1 MRATENVLLI
11 LGLNV
16 FGMITTY
23 AAPLSNPK
31 TDWEKRENFTPVI
44 TSDCSSNVRCLEVL
58 PLEPVAGD
66 TIILPEDIPPTRS
79 RYGICK
85 NRSIKMFDL
94 IDGLRHC
101 RMPRVNVFS
110 SAYIRDND
118 RIQTRRQ
125 ITNVGTDSVLQSWKD
140 NAPILESEARPL
152 LPVKRVPSKTIKKD
166 SFLSHGWGAGGMPF
180 SVLYMTPHG
189 SRLNHA
195 ASTATG
201 TSHQQEVGKANENP
215 TAPLAQ
221 PNYRVAVRNGP
232 SMQSRRQYPIIPQLF
247 ISYGWGTLGK

>member
-1 MRATENVLLI
+1 MRATEDVLLI

-44 TSDCSSNVRCLEVL
+44 TSDCSPNVRCLEVL

-66 TIILPEDIPPTRS
+66 TIILPEDIPPT
-79 RYGICK
+79 
-85 NRSIKMFDL
+85 
-94 IDGLRHC
+94 
-101 RMPRVNVFS
+101 
-110 SAYIRDND
+110 

>member
-1 MRATENVLLI
+1 MRATEDVLLI

-44 TSDCSSNVRCLEVL
+44 TSDCSPNVRCLEVL

-66 TIILPEDIPPTRS
+66 TIILPEDIPPTR
-79 RYGICK
+79 
-85 NRSIKMFDL
+85 
-94 IDGLRHC
+94 
-101 RMPRVNVFS
+101 
-110 SAYIRDND
+110 
-118 RIQTRRQ
+118 IQTRRQ

-140 NAPILESEARPL
+140 NASILESEARPL